1 MLEEEEEEDEDDGIL
16 EEEEEEDEDEIE
28 AEDEADDSGGE
39 EDDTAAVSNNQAAI
53 NNNKLLT
60 NIIEDDEEHNEI
72 HASSLLSNRAA
83 FAPGQSNSRRSSRGA
98 ALGADSMISSLTIP
112 EEVDELDLSSAA
124 ANAAAAAA
132 AVADLAS
139 HRHHFEVPHIK
150 VHYFIDKRFL
160 FTKHRIIFQESYR
173 LTQTITINKCY
184 KLMFISIFL
193 FLLISFINSIKHLK

>member
-1 MLEEEEEEDEDDGIL
+1 MLEEEEEDEDDGIL

-112 EEVDELDLSSAA
+112 EEVDELDSSSAA

-139 HRHHFEVPHIK
+139 HRHHFEVTHIK
-150 VHYFIDKRFL
+150 VHYFIFISDKRFL

-184 KLMFISIFL
+184 KLMFISIFYFSLNL
-193 FLLISFINSIKHLK
+193 FYKFH